1 MPPVTVTH
9 FAVAFYLGAAMKDFF
24 GSVSR
29 DLVTPFIA
37 AVFPKA
43 QQTLDKIVIP
53 IGPVKLNIG
62 DAIGATLNL
71 IIAYFV
77 LSMTLPYIK
86 QYAPVGGH

>member
-24 GSVSR
+24 GSISK

-37 AVFPKA
+37 ALFPRA

>member
-29 DLVTPFIA
+29 DLITPFIA
-37 AVFPKA
+37 AVFPNA

-77 LSMTLPYIK
+77 ISMTLPYIK
-86 QYAPVGGH
+86 EYAPVGGR